1 MKKVKLKLQN
11 CYGIK
16 NLEKELD
23 FNDHKAVA
31 IYAPNGFMK
40 TSFAKTFKDLS
51 NGIDSSDLM
60 FPDRKT
66 VREIKDE
73 NNSEVQSDQVFVVES
88 YSEDFKSEKI
98 STLLVN
104 KELKAKYDDIHLK
117 IDAEKDILL
126 KAVSDT
132 AGIRNIAEKEI
143 SQTFTNTDDQFF
155 LAIGRVVNE
164 VLDNAE
170 PEYADISYKDVFNE
184 KVVSFLETKGVR
196 EKITDYINE
205 YTELIEKSK
214 YFKKGVFNHNNAS
227 VIAKSLIDNGFF
239 QANHSVSLNDKEGK
253 KEVCATVEELENVI
267 EQEKNS
273 ILNNPDL
280 MKAFEEIDKKLTKNK
295 ELRDFRDYL
304 RDNIRILPE
313 LNNMGSFRMK
323 LWVSYFKTHK
333 DLFKNLFDEHQI
345 GKKELE
351 TIINKAKEEQPRWIE
366 VINIFNKR
374 FSVPFKV
381 AVKNQ
386 DDVILKS
393 EIPTITFV
401 FKDSD
406 GEIPVEKDDL
416 LKALSS
422 GEKRALYLLNII
434 FEIEARKEVH
444 QETLI
449 IVDDI
454 ADSFDYKN
462 KYAIIQ
468 YLKDISEEDIFH
480 QIILTHNFDFF
491 RIIESRN
498 VVKYSGCF
506 FAYKA
511 ENEVRLDKA
520 TGGIKNPFIND
531 WKNDLVSSKKL
542 IASIPFVRNIIEYTS
557 GDINENYIKLTS
569 LLHWK
574 DDSDSLKIVDL
585 KTIFEAVITD
595 ISFPNNDL
603 TQNVVDKIF
612 QEADACSLACEGI
625 NLENKIVLSIAI
637 RLKAEK
643 FMTEKINDPAF
654 VSGIKSNQTIV
665 LFNKYKKDNPSD
677 TSCIALLDEVNLM
690 TPENIH
696 LNSFMYEPIL
706 DMSDR
711 HLINLYKR
719 LKDLN
724 MGSL

>member
-1 MKKVKLKLQN
+1 MKKINIKLQN

-16 NLEKELD
+16 KLEKELD
-23 FNDHKAVA
+23 FTDNRTIA

-51 NGIDSSDLM
+51 KGIDSSDLM

-73 NNSEVQSDQVFVVES
+73 NNGEIISDQVFVVES

-104 KELKAKYDDIHLK
+104 KELKAKYDDIHIK
-117 IDAEKDILL
+117 IDAEKDVLL

-132 AGIRNIAEKEI
+132 AKIRNGAEQEI
-143 SQTFTNTDDQFF
+143 SQTFTNTDNQFF

-164 VLDNAE
+164 VLDSTE

-184 KVVSFLETKGVR
+184 KVVSFLETKGVK

-239 QANHSVSLNDKEGK
+239 QANHSVSLNAKEGK

-280 MKAFEEIDKKLTKNK
+280 VKAFEEIDKKLTKNK

-304 RDNIRILPE
+304 RDNLRILPE

-323 LWVSYFKTHK
+323 LWVSYLKAHK
-333 DLFKNLFDEHQI
+333 DLFKSLFDEYQI
-345 GKKELE
+345 GKEKLE
-351 TIINKAKEEQPRWIE
+351 TIIKKAKEEQTRWIE

-374 FSVPFKV
+374 FSVPFQV

-406 GEIPVEKDDL
+406 GEVPVEKTDL

-434 FEIEARKEVH
+434 FEIEARKEDR

-468 YLKDISEEDIFH
+468 YLKDISEEDIFY

-491 RIIESRN
+491 RIIESRK
-498 VVKYSGCF
+498 VVKYSSCF

-511 ENEVRLDKA
+511 DNEVRLDKA

-531 WKNDLVSSKKL
+531 WKSDLTSPKKL

-557 GDINENYIKLTS
+557 GDTNENYIKLTS

-574 DDSDSLKIVDL
+574 ADSENFKIADL

-603 TQNVVDKIF
+603 TEKVVDKIF
-612 QEADACSLACEGI
+612 QEADACSSACEGI

-643 FMTEKINDPAF
+643 FMAEKINDPAF
-654 VSGIKSNQTIV
+654 VSGISANQTIM
-665 LFNKYKKDNPSD
+665 LFKKFKEKYPLEIQS
-677 TSCIALLDEVNLM
+677 IAILEEVNLM

-706 DMSDR
+706 DMCDR
-711 HLINLYKR
+711 HLVGLYSE
-719 LKDLN
+719 LKALN
-724 MGSL
+724 